1 MRSRLV
7 IWILWPSFLVSA
19 IAEGLLFTVIHPE
32 DILLFGEPIALS
44 NEGIYTLGFFVI
56 WAFCASSSALSIYVL
71 PKKEGNTKTHSD
83 ESDLV

>member
-7 IWILWPSFLVSA
+7 IWILWPSFLVAA

-32 DILLFGEPIALS
+32 DILFFGEPIGIS

-56 WAFCASSSALSIYVL
+56 WGFCASSSALSIYVL
-71 PKKEGNTKTHSD
+71 PKKEGNTKTSSD
-83 ESDLV
+83 EPDLI